1 MYKIMKKR
9 QAMTASPGSL
19 VYCLMFVLLISGC
32 STTPV
37 TEQAQDESAN
47 RDQIQAAGEAGTDVA
62 DAVGEE
68 KAQPEEVE
76 ADDVDEDADEVDPL
90 EGFNRSMYTFNE
102 VVDDY
107 VAEPITSAYKWITPE
122 FMQTGISNFYDNLKE
137 ISVVLNDV
145 LQGKFVQGGQDT
157 GRFLLNSTVGLAG
170 LFDVATPMGL
180 EQHDEDFGQTL
191 AVWGVP
197 TGPYLVV
204 PFLGPTTFRGVP
216 GAAVDAVANPVTYL
230 PWGFAAVA
238 ALNKR
243 ANAQGSLQFIDEA
256 ALDPYVFTRESYL
269 QWREFLATDGNPEIS
284 DDGFDEDLFDDEFDE
299 DFDDDSEASGAT
311 SGSEA
316 VPEPVAEE
324 TAAVDDAQQIQQS
337 ANGNLQAAAESP
349 DSGDMAVVASDAI
362 DVQEVG
368 AEQARQDA
376 AADGVEGV
384 HPETPDQSFQQASR
398 AFEEASRAYSEADQ
412 ELSELQQGET
422 K

>member
-47 RDQIQAAGEAGTDVA
+47 REQIQAAGEAGTGAA
-62 DAVGEE
+62 DAVEE
-68 KAQPEEVE
+68 ETAQPEEVDVVDSEQVE

-216 GAAVDAVANPVTYL
+216 GAAVDTLANPVTYL

-316 VPEPVAEE
+316 VSEPVAEE

-337 ANGNLQAAAESP
+337 ADGNLQAAAETL
-349 DSGDMAVVASDAI
+349 GRRRYACRC
-362 DVQEVG
+362 Q
-368 AEQARQDA
+368 
-376 AADGVEGV
+376 
-384 HPETPDQSFQQASR
+384 
-398 AFEEASRAYSEADQ
+398 
-412 ELSELQQGET
+412 
-422 K
+422 